1 VYVAVEVSGTAQKL
15 LPFGVFSTSNQVANI
30 AKREEALLSRVYAA
44 LHFVG
49 FRVHSNPTEALQ
61 IHCDMACEAQSRSPQ
76 QDAQLAL
83 KKSSIPWKLLLDSD
97 PSKVERVFDGSS
109 GC

>member
-1 VYVAVEVSGTAQKL
+1 VGALLFRLLYPSRANQAPEIFSPNGHDTDGTHVDVAVEVSGTVQKL

-76 QDAQLAL
+76 
-83 KKSSIPWKLLLDSD
+83 
-97 PSKVERVFDGSS
+97 
-109 GC
+109 